1 MEAAETPMQLAIIIG
16 RGNLIESKKY
26 ELKLREDTY
35 SLLIERFENL
45 ISFKIRQINNI
56 CLYQYFRE
64 YKYEDILNLLSLIKN
79 QYGDLSKI
87 FIYFDKMINKQKVFL
102 DYNNQNKLMILKVK
116 RTVDIE
122 EFECNIELEETKLE
136 NDEINKLLIEE
147 IKILKMNNN
156 NQEEENKF
164 KEIINNLTE
173 INKQNKE
180 SIKKLEEKII
190 KLENNSV
197 NSEHISQLELKLNLI
212 ENKIVNKE
220 IIKTLED
227 KMIKLENNLV
237 KKEDIK
243 QLENKIVNKEIIKTL
258 ESKMIKLENN
268 LVKKEDIKQLE
279 NEIVNKN
286 NITELNNKIIKLES
300 NFANEGFIKKM
311 ENRIKQLEDEIKN
324 IDKHIEEKINSKLNS
339 NNVIGNNFNNMHKVI
354 IDINNN
360 KNINNNNNPPINKN
374 MNNLNQKTMNYQSKN
389 PSNMDIMPQS
399 NQNIKQ
405 SVNIYDQI
413 SVIFKF
419 PDYYC
424 KIYQPISVKCSLN
437 DKLINVIENY
447 KVLSGNNSKNLLF
460 MFNNNYLNLQLTVGE
475 SGLFDKS
482 IIIVYSYDFK

>member
-35 SLLIERFENL
+35 SLLIERYENL

-79 QYGDLSKI
+79 QYEDLSKI

-156 NQEEENKF
+156 KQIEENKY
-164 KEIINNLTE
+164 KEIINNFTE

-180 SIKKLEEKII
+180 YIKKLEEKII
-190 KLENNSV
+190 KLEKTSL
-197 NSEHISQLELKLNLI
+197 NSEYISQLELKLNL
-212 ENKIVNKE
+212 K
-220 IIKTLED
+220 IKTLED
-227 KMIKLENNLV
+227 KMVKLENKLVKKEDIEQLENEIVNKVNITELNGKIFKLENNLV

-243 QLENKIVNKEIIKTL
+243 QLENKISIL
-258 ESKMIKLENN
+258 E
-268 LVKKEDIKQLE
+268 
-279 NEIVNKN
+279 
-286 NITELNNKIIKLES
+286 
-300 NFANEGFIKKM
+300 KM
-311 ENRIKQLEDEIKN
+311 ENRIKQLEDELKN
-324 IDKHIEEKINSKLNS
+324 IDKYIEEKINSKLNF
-339 NNVIGNNFNNMHKVI
+339 NNEIGNNFNNMHKVI

-360 KNINNNNNPPINKN
+360 KNINNNNNNSTTNKFLD
-374 MNNLNQKTMNYQSKN
+374 NNLPQKTMNYQDN
-389 PSNMDIMPQS
+389 NAFNMGQVPQS

-447 KVLSGNNSKNLLF
+447 KVLSGNNSKNLSF
-460 MFNNNYLNLQLTVGE
+460 MFNNNFLNPQLTVGE
-475 SGLFDKS
+475 IGLTDKS
-482 IIIVYSYDFK
+482 TIIVYS

>member
-1 MEAAETPMQLAIIIG
+1 MEAAETPRQLAIIIG

-45 ISFKIRQINNI
+45 ISFKIRQLNNI

-79 QYGDLSKI
+79 QYEDLSKI

-156 NQEEENKF
+156 KQIEENKY
-164 KEIINNLTE
+164 KEIINNFTE

-180 SIKKLEEKII
+180 YIKKLEEKII
-190 KLENNSV
+190 KLEKTSL
-197 NSEHISQLELKLNLI
+197 NSEYISQLELKLNL
-212 ENKIVNKE
+212 K
-220 IIKTLED
+220 IKTLED
-227 KMIKLENNLV
+227 KMVKLENKLVKKEDIEQLENEIVNKVNITELNGKIFKLENNLV

-243 QLENKIVNKEIIKTL
+243 QLENKISIL
-258 ESKMIKLENN
+258 E
-268 LVKKEDIKQLE
+268 
-279 NEIVNKN
+279 
-286 NITELNNKIIKLES
+286 
-300 NFANEGFIKKM
+300 KM

-339 NNVIGNNFNNMHKVI
+339 NNVIGNIFNNKVFVG
-354 IDINNN
+354 INNN

-389 PSNMDIMPQS
+389 PSNMDIIPQS

-413 SVIFKF
+413 SVIFQF

>member
-35 SLLIERFENL
+35 SLLIERYENL

-156 NQEEENKF
+156 KQIEENKY
-164 KEIINNLTE
+164 KEIINNFTE

-180 SIKKLEEKII
+180 YIKKLEEKII
-190 KLENNSV
+190 KLEKTSL
-197 NSEHISQLELKLNLI
+197 NSEYISQLELKLNL
-212 ENKIVNKE
+212 K
-220 IIKTLED
+220 IKTLED
-227 KMIKLENNLV
+227 KMVKLENKLV
-237 KKEDIK
+237 KKEDIE
-243 QLENKIVNKEIIKTL
+243 QLENEIVNKVNITELNGKIF
-258 ESKMIKLENN
+258 KLENN

-389 PSNMDIMPQS
+389 PSNMDIIPQS

-460 MFNNNYLNLQLTVGE
+460 MFNNNYLNLELTVGE

-482 IIIVYSYDFK
+482 IIIVYSYEFK

>member
-35 SLLIERFENL
+35 SLLIERYENL
-45 ISFKIRQINNI
+45 ISFEIRQINNI

-156 NQEEENKF
+156 KQIEENKY
-164 KEIINNLTE
+164 KEIINNFTE

-180 SIKKLEEKII
+180 YIKKLEEKII
-190 KLENNSV
+190 KLEKTSL
-197 NSEHISQLELKLNLI
+197 NSEYISQLELKLNL
-212 ENKIVNKE
+212 K
-220 IIKTLED
+220 IKTLED
-227 KMIKLENNLV
+227 KMVKLENKLVKKEDIEQLENEIVNKVNITELNGKIFKLENNLV

-243 QLENKIVNKEIIKTL
+243 QLENKISIL
-258 ESKMIKLENN
+258 E
-268 LVKKEDIKQLE
+268 
-279 NEIVNKN
+279 
-286 NITELNNKIIKLES
+286 
-300 NFANEGFIKKM
+300 KM
-311 ENRIKQLEDEIKN
+311 ENRIKQLEDELKN

-339 NNVIGNNFNNMHKVI
+339 NNVIGNIFNNKVFVG
-354 IDINNN
+354 INNN

-374 MNNLNQKTMNYQSKN
+374 INNLNQKTMNYQSKN

-413 SVIFKF
+413 SVIFQF

-460 MFNNNYLNLQLTVGE
+460 MFNNNYLNLELTVGE

-482 IIIVYSYDFK
+482 IIIVYSYEFK

>member
-1 MEAAETPMQLAIIIG
+1 MEAAETPTPLEIVIG

-79 QYGDLSKI
+79 QYEDLSKI

-136 NDEINKLLIEE
+136 NDEINKLLIDE

-156 NQEEENKF
+156 KQIEENKY
-164 KEIINNLTE
+164 KEIINNFTE

-180 SIKKLEEKII
+180 YIKKLEEKII

-197 NSEHISQLELKLNLI
+197 DRGHISQLESKLNLI

-227 KMIKLENNLV
+227 KIIKLENNLV
-237 KKEDIK
+237 KKEDIE
-243 QLENKIVNKEIIKTL
+243 QLENKKVDKKYLKNIEDKISIL
-258 ESKMIKLENN
+258 EKNFVQKL
-268 LVKKEDIKQLE
+268 
-279 NEIVNKN
+279 
-286 NITELNNKIIKLES
+286 
-300 NFANEGFIKKM
+300 FICQM
-311 ENRIKQLEDEIKN
+311 ENRIKQLENNFVQKLFICQMENRIKQLENKLQN
-324 IDKHIEEKINSKLNS
+324 IDKYIEEKINSKLNF
-339 NNVIGNNFNNMHKVI
+339 NNEIGNNFNNMHKVI

-360 KNINNNNNPPINKN
+360 KNINNNNNNNSTTNKFLD
-374 MNNLNQKTMNYQSKN
+374 NNLPQKTMNYQDN
-389 PSNMDIMPQS
+389 NAFNMGQVPQS

-437 DKLINVIENY
+437 DKLFNVIENY
-447 KVLSGNNSKNLLF
+447 KVLSGNNSKNLSF
-460 MFNNNYLNLQLTVGE
+460 MFNNNFLNPQLTVGE
-475 SGLFDKS
+475 SGLTDKS
-482 IIIVYSYDFK
+482 TIIVYS

>member
-26 ELKLREDTY
+26 ELKLREDAY

-136 NDEINKLLIEE
+136 NDEINKLLLDE

-156 NQEEENKF
+156 KQIEENKY
-164 KEIINNLTE
+164 KEIINNFTE

-180 SIKKLEEKII
+180 YIKKLEEKII
-190 KLENNSV
+190 KLEKTSL
-197 NSEHISQLELKLNLI
+197 NSEYISQLELKLNL
-212 ENKIVNKE
+212 K
-220 IIKTLED
+220 IKTLED
-227 KMIKLENNLV
+227 KMVKLENKLVKKEDIEQLENEIVNKVNITELNGKIFKLENNLV

-243 QLENKIVNKEIIKTL
+243 QLENKISIL
-258 ESKMIKLENN
+258 E
-268 LVKKEDIKQLE
+268 
-279 NEIVNKN
+279 
-286 NITELNNKIIKLES
+286 
-300 NFANEGFIKKM
+300 KM
-311 ENRIKQLEDEIKN
+311 ENRIKQLEDELKN

-339 NNVIGNNFNNMHKVI
+339 NNVIGNIFNNKVFVG
-354 IDINNN
+354 INNN

-413 SVIFKF
+413 SVIFQF

-460 MFNNNYLNLQLTVGE
+460 MFNNNYLNLELTVGE

-482 IIIVYSYDFK
+482 IIIVYSYEFK

>member
-1 MEAAETPMQLAIIIG
+1 MEAAETPTPLEIVIG

-156 NQEEENKF
+156 KQIEENKY
-164 KEIINNLTE
+164 KEIINNFTE

-180 SIKKLEEKII
+180 YIKKLEEKII
-190 KLENNSV
+190 KLEKTSL
-197 NSEHISQLELKLNLI
+197 NSEYISQLELKLNL
-212 ENKIVNKE
+212 K
-220 IIKTLED
+220 IKTLED
-227 KMIKLENNLV
+227 KMVKLENKLVKKEDIEQLENEIVNKVNITELNGKIFKLENNLV

-243 QLENKIVNKEIIKTL
+243 QLENKISIL
-258 ESKMIKLENN
+258 E
-268 LVKKEDIKQLE
+268 
-279 NEIVNKN
+279 
-286 NITELNNKIIKLES
+286 
-300 NFANEGFIKKM
+300 KM
-311 ENRIKQLEDEIKN
+311 ENRIKQLEDELKN

-339 NNVIGNNFNNMHKVI
+339 NNVIGNIFNNKVFVG
-354 IDINNN
+354 INNN

-374 MNNLNQKTMNYQSKN
+374 INNLNQKTMNYQSKN

-413 SVIFKF
+413 SVIFQF

-460 MFNNNYLNLQLTVGE
+460 MFNNNYLNLELTVGE

-482 IIIVYSYDFK
+482 IIIVYSYEFK

>member
-1 MEAAETPMQLAIIIG
+1 MEAAETPTPLEIVIG

-116 RTVDIE
+116 RTVDVE

-156 NQEEENKF
+156 KQIEENKY
-164 KEIINNLTE
+164 KEIINNFTE

-180 SIKKLEEKII
+180 YIKKLEEKII
-190 KLENNSV
+190 KLEKTSL
-197 NSEHISQLELKLNLI
+197 NSEYISQLELKLNL
-212 ENKIVNKE
+212 K
-220 IIKTLED
+220 IKTLED
-227 KMIKLENNLV
+227 KMVKLENKLVKKEDIEQLENEIVNKVNITELNGKIFKLENNLV

-243 QLENKIVNKEIIKTL
+243 QLENKISIL
-258 ESKMIKLENN
+258 E
-268 LVKKEDIKQLE
+268 
-279 NEIVNKN
+279 
-286 NITELNNKIIKLES
+286 
-300 NFANEGFIKKM
+300 KM

-460 MFNNNYLNLQLTVGE
+460 MFNNNYLNLELTVGE

-482 IIIVYSYDFK
+482 IIIVYSYEFK

>member
-26 ELKLREDTY
+26 ELKLREDAY

-45 ISFKIRQINNI
+45 ISFKIRKINNI

-79 QYGDLSKI
+79 QYEDLSKI

-156 NQEEENKF
+156 KQIEENKY
-164 KEIINNLTE
+164 KEIINNFTE

-180 SIKKLEEKII
+180 YIKKLEEKII
-190 KLENNSV
+190 KLEKTSL
-197 NSEHISQLELKLNLI
+197 NSEYISQLELKLNL
-212 ENKIVNKE
+212 K
-220 IIKTLED
+220 IKTLED
-227 KMIKLENNLV
+227 KMVKLENKLVKKEDIKQLENEIVNKVNITELNGKIFKLENNLV

-243 QLENKIVNKEIIKTL
+243 QLENKISIL
-258 ESKMIKLENN
+258 E
-268 LVKKEDIKQLE
+268 
-279 NEIVNKN
+279 
-286 NITELNNKIIKLES
+286 
-300 NFANEGFIKKM
+300 KM
-311 ENRIKQLEDEIKN
+311 ENRIKQLEDKLKN

-339 NNVIGNNFNNMHKVI
+339 NNVIGNIFNNKVFVG
-354 IDINNN
+354 INNN

-374 MNNLNQKTMNYQSKN
+374 INNLNQKTMNYQSKN

-447 KVLSGNNSKNLLF
+447 KVLSGNNSKNLSF
-460 MFNNNYLNLQLTVGE
+460 MFNNNFLNPQLTVGE
-475 SGLFDKS
+475 SGLTDKS
-482 IIIVYSYDFK
+482 TIIVYS

>member
-79 QYGDLSKI
+79 QYEDLSKI

-136 NDEINKLLIEE
+136 NDEINKLLLDE
-147 IKILKMNNN
+147 IKILKMNNKK
-156 NQEEENKF
+156 QIEENKY
-164 KEIINNLTE
+164 KEIINNFTE

-180 SIKKLEEKII
+180 YIKKLEEKII

-197 NSEHISQLELKLNLI
+197 DRGHISQLESKLNLI

-227 KMIKLENNLV
+227 KIIKLENNLV
-237 KKEDIK
+237 KKEDIE
-243 QLENKIVNKEIIKTL
+243 QLENKKVDKKYLKNIEDKISIL
-258 ESKMIKLENN
+258 EKNFVQKL
-268 LVKKEDIKQLE
+268 
-279 NEIVNKN
+279 
-286 NITELNNKIIKLES
+286 
-300 NFANEGFIKKM
+300 FIGQM
-311 ENRIKQLEDEIKN
+311 ENRIKQLENNFVQKLFICQMENRIKQLENKLQN
-324 IDKHIEEKINSKLNS
+324 IDKYIEEKINSKLNF
-339 NNVIGNNFNNMHKVI
+339 NNEIGNNFNNMHKVI

-360 KNINNNNNPPINKN
+360 KNINNNNNNNSTTNKFLD
-374 MNNLNQKTMNYQSKN
+374 NNLPQKTMNYQDN
-389 PSNMDIMPQS
+389 NAFNMGQVPQS

-437 DKLINVIENY
+437 DKLFNVIENY
-447 KVLSGNNSKNLLF
+447 KVLSGNNSKNLSF
-460 MFNNNYLNLQLTVGE
+460 MFNNNFLNPQLTVGE
-475 SGLFDKS
+475 SGLTDKS
-482 IIIVYSYDFK
+482 IHI

>member
-35 SLLIERFENL
+35 SLLIERYENL

-136 NDEINKLLIEE
+136 NDEINKLLIDE

-156 NQEEENKF
+156 KQIEENKY
-164 KEIINNLTE
+164 KEIINNFTE

-180 SIKKLEEKII
+180 YIKKLEEKII
-190 KLENNSV
+190 KLEKTSL
-197 NSEHISQLELKLNLI
+197 NSEYISQLELKLNL
-212 ENKIVNKE
+212 K
-220 IIKTLED
+220 IKTLED
-227 KMIKLENNLV
+227 KMVKLENKLVKKEDIEQLENEIVNKVNITELNGKIFKLENNLV

-243 QLENKIVNKEIIKTL
+243 QLENKISIL
-258 ESKMIKLENN
+258 E
-268 LVKKEDIKQLE
+268 
-279 NEIVNKN
+279 
-286 NITELNNKIIKLES
+286 
-300 NFANEGFIKKM
+300 KM
-311 ENRIKQLEDEIKN
+311 ENRIKQLEDELKN

-339 NNVIGNNFNNMHKVI
+339 NNVIGNIFNNKVFVG
-354 IDINNN
+354 INNN

-413 SVIFKF
+413 SVIFQF

>member
-1 MEAAETPMQLAIIIG
+1 MEAAETPTPLEILIG

-35 SLLIERFENL
+35 SLLIERYENL

-156 NQEEENKF
+156 KQIEENKY
-164 KEIINNLTE
+164 KEIINNFTE

-180 SIKKLEEKII
+180 YIKKLEEKII
-190 KLENNSV
+190 KLEKSSL
-197 NSEHISQLELKLNLI
+197 NSEYISQLELKLNL
-212 ENKIVNKE
+212 K
-220 IIKTLED
+220 IKTLED
-227 KMIKLENNLV
+227 KMVKLENKLVKKEDIEQLENEIVNKVNITELNGKIFKLENNLV

-243 QLENKIVNKEIIKTL
+243 QLENKISIL
-258 ESKMIKLENN
+258 E
-268 LVKKEDIKQLE
+268 
-279 NEIVNKN
+279 
-286 NITELNNKIIKLES
+286 
-300 NFANEGFIKKM
+300 KM

-339 NNVIGNNFNNMHKVI
+339 NNVIGNIFNNKVFVG
-354 IDINNN
+354 INNN

-374 MNNLNQKTMNYQSKN
+374 INNLNQKTMNYQSKN

-460 MFNNNYLNLQLTVGE
+460 MFNNNYLNLELTVGE

-482 IIIVYSYDFK
+482 IIIVYSYEFK

>member
-79 QYGDLSKI
+79 QYEDLSKI

-102 DYNNQNKLMILKVK
+102 DYNHQNKLMILKVK

-156 NQEEENKF
+156 KQIEENKY
-164 KEIINNLTE
+164 KEIINNFTE

-180 SIKKLEEKII
+180 YIKKLEEKII
-190 KLENNSV
+190 KLEKTSL
-197 NSEHISQLELKLNLI
+197 NSEYISQLELKLNL
-212 ENKIVNKE
+212 K
-220 IIKTLED
+220 IKTLED
-227 KMIKLENNLV
+227 KMVKLENKLVKKEDIEQLENEIVNKVNITELNGKIFKLENNLV

-243 QLENKIVNKEIIKTL
+243 QLENKISIL
-258 ESKMIKLENN
+258 E
-268 LVKKEDIKQLE
+268 
-279 NEIVNKN
+279 
-286 NITELNNKIIKLES
+286 
-300 NFANEGFIKKM
+300 KM
-311 ENRIKQLEDEIKN
+311 ENRIKQLEDELKN

-339 NNVIGNNFNNMHKVI
+339 NNVIGNIFNNKVFVG
-354 IDINNN
+354 INNN

-413 SVIFKF
+413 SVIFQF

-482 IIIVYSYDFK
+482 IIIVYSYEFK

>member
-1 MEAAETPMQLAIIIG
+1 MEAAETPTPLEILIG

-156 NQEEENKF
+156 KQIEENKY
-164 KEIINNLTE
+164 KEIINNFTE

-180 SIKKLEEKII
+180 YIKKLEEKII
-190 KLENNSV
+190 KLEKTSL
-197 NSEHISQLELKLNLI
+197 NSEYISQLELKLNLI
-212 ENKIVNKE
+212 ENKIANKE

-237 KKEDIK
+237 KKEDIE
-243 QLENKIVNKEIIKTL
+243 QLENEIVNKVNITELNGKIF
-258 ESKMIKLENN
+258 KLENN

-279 NEIVNKN
+279 N
-286 NITELNNKIIKLES
+286 KISILE
-300 NFANEGFIKKM
+300 KM
-311 ENRIKQLEDEIKN
+311 ENRIKQLEDELKN

-339 NNVIGNNFNNMHKVI
+339 NNVIGNIFNNKVFVG
-354 IDINNN
+354 INNN

-413 SVIFKF
+413 SVIFQF

-482 IIIVYSYDFK
+482 IIIVYSYEFK

>member
-45 ISFKIRQINNI
+45 ISFKIRQINDI

-156 NQEEENKF
+156 KQIEENKY
-164 KEIINNLTE
+164 KEIINNFTE

-180 SIKKLEEKII
+180 NKKKLEEKII
-190 KLENNSV
+190 KLEKTSL
-197 NSEHISQLELKLNLI
+197 NSEYISQLELKLNL
-212 ENKIVNKE
+212 K
-220 IIKTLED
+220 IKTLED
-227 KMIKLENNLV
+227 KMVKLENKLVKKEDIEQLENEIVNKVNITELNGKIFKLENNLV

-243 QLENKIVNKEIIKTL
+243 QLENKISIL
-258 ESKMIKLENN
+258 E
-268 LVKKEDIKQLE
+268 
-279 NEIVNKN
+279 
-286 NITELNNKIIKLES
+286 
-300 NFANEGFIKKM
+300 KM
-311 ENRIKQLEDEIKN
+311 ENRIKQLEDELKN

-339 NNVIGNNFNNMHKVI
+339 NNVIGNIFNNKVFVG
-354 IDINNN
+354 INNN

-460 MFNNNYLNLQLTVGE
+460 MFNNNYLNLELTVGE

-482 IIIVYSYDFK
+482 IIIVYSYEFK

>member
-79 QYGDLSKI
+79 QYEDLSKI

-102 DYNNQNKLMILKVK
+102 DYNNENKLMILKVK

-136 NDEINKLLIEE
+136 NDEINKLLIDE
-147 IKILKMNNN
+147 IKILKLNNKK
-156 NQEEENKF
+156 QIEENKY
-164 KEIINNLTE
+164 KEIINNFTE

-180 SIKKLEEKII
+180 YIKKLEEKII

-197 NSEHISQLELKLNLI
+197 DRGHISQLESKLNLI
-212 ENKIVNKE
+212 ENKIVNRE

-227 KMIKLENNLV
+227 KIIKLENNLV
-237 KKEDIK
+237 KKEDIE
-243 QLENKIVNKEIIKTL
+243 QLENKKVDKKYLKNIEDKISIL
-258 ESKMIKLENN
+258 EKNFVQKL
-268 LVKKEDIKQLE
+268 
-279 NEIVNKN
+279 
-286 NITELNNKIIKLES
+286 
-300 NFANEGFIKKM
+300 FIGQM
-311 ENRIKQLEDEIKN
+311 ENRIKQLENNFVQKLFICQMENRIKQLENKLQN
-324 IDKHIEEKINSKLNS
+324 IDKYIEEKINSKLNF
-339 NNVIGNNFNNMHKVI
+339 NNEIGNNFNNMHKVI

-360 KNINNNNNPPINKN
+360 KNINNNNNNNSTTNKFLD
-374 MNNLNQKTMNYQSKN
+374 NNLPQKTMNYQDN
-389 PSNMDIMPQS
+389 NAFNMGQVPQS

-437 DKLINVIENY
+437 DKLFNVIENY
-447 KVLSGNNSKNLLF
+447 KVLSGNNSKNLSF
-460 MFNNNYLNLQLTVGE
+460 MFNNNFLNPQLTVGE
-475 SGLFDKS
+475 SGLTDKS
-482 IIIVYSYDFK
+482 IHI

>member
-1 MEAAETPMQLAIIIG
+1 MEAAETPTPLEILIG

-156 NQEEENKF
+156 KQIEENKY
-164 KEIINNLTE
+164 KEIINNFTE

-180 SIKKLEEKII
+180 YIKKLEEKII
-190 KLENNSV
+190 KLEKTSL
-197 NSEHISQLELKLNLI
+197 NSEYISQLELKLNL
-212 ENKIVNKE
+212 K
-220 IIKTLED
+220 IKTLED
-227 KMIKLENNLV
+227 KMVKLENKLVKKEDIEQLENEIVNKVNITELNGKIFKLENNLV

-243 QLENKIVNKEIIKTL
+243 QLENKISIL
-258 ESKMIKLENN
+258 E
-268 LVKKEDIKQLE
+268 
-279 NEIVNKN
+279 
-286 NITELNNKIIKLES
+286 
-300 NFANEGFIKKM
+300 KM
-311 ENRIKQLEDEIKN
+311 ENRIKQLEDELKN

-339 NNVIGNNFNNMHKVI
+339 NNVIGNIFNNKVFVG
-354 IDINNN
+354 INNN

-413 SVIFKF
+413 SVIFQF

-460 MFNNNYLNLQLTVGE
+460 MFNNNYLNLELTVGE

-482 IIIVYSYDFK
+482 IIIVYSYEFK

>member
-79 QYGDLSKI
+79 QYEDLSKI

-156 NQEEENKF
+156 KQIEENKY
-164 KEIINNLTE
+164 KEIINNFTE

-180 SIKKLEEKII
+180 YIKKLEEKII
-190 KLENNSV
+190 KLEKTSL
-197 NSEHISQLELKLNLI
+197 NSEYISQLELKLNL
-212 ENKIVNKE
+212 K
-220 IIKTLED
+220 IKTLED
-227 KMIKLENNLV
+227 KMVKLENKLVKKEDIEQLENEIVNKVNITELNGKIFKLENNLV

-243 QLENKIVNKEIIKTL
+243 QLENKISIL
-258 ESKMIKLENN
+258 E
-268 LVKKEDIKQLE
+268 
-279 NEIVNKN
+279 
-286 NITELNNKIIKLES
+286 
-300 NFANEGFIKKM
+300 KM
-311 ENRIKQLEDEIKN
+311 ENRIKQLEDELKN

-339 NNVIGNNFNNMHKVI
+339 NNVIGNIFNNKVFVG
-354 IDINNN
+354 INNN

-374 MNNLNQKTMNYQSKN
+374 INNLNQKTMNYQSKN

-413 SVIFKF
+413 SVIFQF

-437 DKLINVIENY
+437 DKLFNVIENY

-460 MFNNNYLNLQLTVGE
+460 MFNNNYLNLELTVGE

-482 IIIVYSYDFK
+482 IIIVYSYEFK

>member
-1 MEAAETPMQLAIIIG
+1 MEAAETPTPLEILIG

-122 EFECNIELEETKLE
+122 EFECNLELEETKLE

-156 NQEEENKF
+156 KQIEENKY
-164 KEIINNLTE
+164 KEIINNFTE

-180 SIKKLEEKII
+180 YIKKLEEKII
-190 KLENNSV
+190 KLEKTSL
-197 NSEHISQLELKLNLI
+197 NSEYISQLELKLNLI

-227 KMIKLENNLV
+227 KIIKLENNLV

-243 QLENKIVNKEIIKTL
+243 QLENKISIL
-258 ESKMIKLENN
+258 E
-268 LVKKEDIKQLE
+268 
-279 NEIVNKN
+279 
-286 NITELNNKIIKLES
+286 
-300 NFANEGFIKKM
+300 KM
-311 ENRIKQLEDEIKN
+311 ENRIKQLEDELKN

-339 NNVIGNNFNNMHKVI
+339 NNVIGNIFNNKVFVG
-354 IDINNN
+354 INNN

-374 MNNLNQKTMNYQSKN
+374 INNLNQKTMNYQSKN

-413 SVIFKF
+413 SVIFQF

-482 IIIVYSYDFK
+482 IIIVYSYEFK

>member
-156 NQEEENKF
+156 KQIEENKY
-164 KEIINNLTE
+164 KEIINNFTE

-180 SIKKLEEKII
+180 YIKKLEEKII
-190 KLENNSV
+190 KLEKTSL
-197 NSEHISQLELKLNLI
+197 NSEYISQLELKLNL
-212 ENKIVNKE
+212 K
-220 IIKTLED
+220 IKTLED
-227 KMIKLENNLV
+227 KMVKLENKLVKKEDIEQLENEIVNKVNITELNGKIFKLENNLV

-243 QLENKIVNKEIIKTL
+243 QLENKISIL
-258 ESKMIKLENN
+258 E
-268 LVKKEDIKQLE
+268 
-279 NEIVNKN
+279 
-286 NITELNNKIIKLES
+286 
-300 NFANEGFIKKM
+300 KM
-311 ENRIKQLEDEIKN
+311 ENRIKQLEDELKN

-339 NNVIGNNFNNMHKVI
+339 NNVIGNIFNNKVFVG
-354 IDINNN
+354 INNN

-460 MFNNNYLNLQLTVGE
+460 MFNNNYLNLELTVGE

-482 IIIVYSYDFK
+482 IIIVYSYEFK

>member
-1 MEAAETPMQLAIIIG
+1 MQLAIIIG

-79 QYGDLSKI
+79 QYEDLSKI

-156 NQEEENKF
+156 KQIEENKY
-164 KEIINNLTE
+164 KEIINNFTE

-180 SIKKLEEKII
+180 YIKKLEEKII
-190 KLENNSV
+190 KLEKTSL
-197 NSEHISQLELKLNLI
+197 NSEYISQLELKLNL
-212 ENKIVNKE
+212 K
-220 IIKTLED
+220 IKTLED
-227 KMIKLENNLV
+227 KMVKLENKLVKKEDIEQLENEIVNKVNITELNGKIFKLENNLV

-243 QLENKIVNKEIIKTL
+243 QLENKISIL
-258 ESKMIKLENN
+258 E
-268 LVKKEDIKQLE
+268 
-279 NEIVNKN
+279 
-286 NITELNNKIIKLES
+286 
-300 NFANEGFIKKM
+300 KM
-311 ENRIKQLEDEIKN
+311 ENRIKQLEDELKN

-339 NNVIGNNFNNMHKVI
+339 NNVIGNIFNNKVFVG
-354 IDINNN
+354 INNN

-413 SVIFKF
+413 SVIFQF

-482 IIIVYSYDFK
+482 IIIVYSYEFK

>member
-1 MEAAETPMQLAIIIG
+1 MEAAETPTPLEIVIG

-35 SLLIERFENL
+35 SLLIERYENL
-45 ISFKIRQINNI
+45 ISFEIRQINNI

-156 NQEEENKF
+156 KQIEENKY
-164 KEIINNLTE
+164 KEIINNFTE

-180 SIKKLEEKII
+180 YIKKLEEKII
-190 KLENNSV
+190 KLEKTSL
-197 NSEHISQLELKLNLI
+197 NSEYISQLELKLNL
-212 ENKIVNKE
+212 K
-220 IIKTLED
+220 IKTLED
-227 KMIKLENNLV
+227 KMVKLENKLVKKEDIEQLENEIVNKVNITELNGKIFKLENNLV

-243 QLENKIVNKEIIKTL
+243 QLENKISIL
-258 ESKMIKLENN
+258 E
-268 LVKKEDIKQLE
+268 
-279 NEIVNKN
+279 
-286 NITELNNKIIKLES
+286 
-300 NFANEGFIKKM
+300 KM
-311 ENRIKQLEDEIKN
+311 ENRIKQLEDELKN

-339 NNVIGNNFNNMHKVI
+339 NNVIGNIFNNKVFVG
-354 IDINNN
+354 INNN

-374 MNNLNQKTMNYQSKN
+374 INNLNQKTMNYQSKN

-413 SVIFKF
+413 SVIFQF

-460 MFNNNYLNLQLTVGE
+460 MFNNNYLNLELTVGE

-482 IIIVYSYDFK
+482 IIIVYSYEFK

>member
-1 MEAAETPMQLAIIIG
+1 MEAAETPTPLEIVIG

-102 DYNNQNKLMILKVK
+102 DYNNENKLMILKVK

-243 QLENKIVNKEIIKTL
+243 QLENKISIL
-258 ESKMIKLENN
+258 E
-268 LVKKEDIKQLE
+268 
-279 NEIVNKN
+279 
-286 NITELNNKIIKLES
+286 
-300 NFANEGFIKKM
+300 KM

-339 NNVIGNNFNNMHKVI
+339 NNVIGNIFNNKVFVG
-354 IDINNN
+354 INNN

-374 MNNLNQKTMNYQSKN
+374 INNLNQKTMNYQSKN

-413 SVIFKF
+413 SVIFQF

-482 IIIVYSYDFK
+482 IIIVYSYEFK

>member
-1 MEAAETPMQLAIIIG
+1 MEAAETPTPLEIVIG

-156 NQEEENKF
+156 KQIEENKY
-164 KEIINNLTE
+164 KEIINNFTE

-180 SIKKLEEKII
+180 YIKKLEEKII

-197 NSEHISQLELKLNLI
+197 NSEYISQLELKLNL
-212 ENKIVNKE
+212 K
-220 IIKTLED
+220 IKTLED
-227 KMIKLENNLV
+227 KMVKLENKLVKKEDIEQLENEIVNKVNITELNGKIFKLENNLV

-243 QLENKIVNKEIIKTL
+243 QLENKISIL
-258 ESKMIKLENN
+258 E
-268 LVKKEDIKQLE
+268 
-279 NEIVNKN
+279 
-286 NITELNNKIIKLES
+286 
-300 NFANEGFIKKM
+300 KM
-311 ENRIKQLEDEIKN
+311 ENRIKQLEDELKN
-324 IDKHIEEKINSKLNS
+324 IDKHIEEKINSKLNF
-339 NNVIGNNFNNMHKVI
+339 NNEIGNNFNNMHKVI

-413 SVIFKF
+413 SVIFQF

-460 MFNNNYLNLQLTVGE
+460 MFNNNYLNLELTVGE

-482 IIIVYSYDFK
+482 IIIVYSYEFK

>member
-1 MEAAETPMQLAIIIG
+1 MEAAETPTPLEILIG

-79 QYGDLSKI
+79 QYEDLSKI

-136 NDEINKLLIEE
+136 NDEINKLLIDE

-156 NQEEENKF
+156 KQIEENKY
-164 KEIINNLTE
+164 KEIINNFTE

-180 SIKKLEEKII
+180 YIKKLEEKII

-243 QLENKIVNKEIIKTL
+243 QLEN
-258 ESKMIKLENN
+258 
-268 LVKKEDIKQLE
+268 
-279 NEIVNKN
+279 EIVNKN
-286 NITELNNKIIKLES
+286 NITELKDKIIKLES
-300 NFANEGFIKKM
+300 NFANEGFIKIM
-311 ENRIKQLEDEIKN
+311 ENRIKQLEDELKN
-324 IDKHIEEKINSKLNS
+324 IDKYIEEKINSKLNS
-339 NNVIGNNFNNMHKVI
+339 NNVIGNIFNNKVFVG
-354 IDINNN
+354 INNN
-360 KNINNNNNPPINKN
+360 KNINNNNPPINKN
-374 MNNLNQKTMNYQSKN
+374 INNLNQKTMNYQSKN

-460 MFNNNYLNLQLTVGE
+460 MFNNNYLNLELTVGE

-482 IIIVYSYDFK
+482 IIIVYSYEFK

>member
-35 SLLIERFENL
+35 SLLIERYENL
-45 ISFKIRQINNI
+45 ISFEIRQINNI

-79 QYGDLSKI
+79 QYEDLSKI

-156 NQEEENKF
+156 KQIEENKY
-164 KEIINNLTE
+164 KEIINNFTE

-180 SIKKLEEKII
+180 YIKKLEEKII
-190 KLENNSV
+190 KLEKTSL
-197 NSEHISQLELKLNLI
+197 NSEYISQLELKLNL
-212 ENKIVNKE
+212 K
-220 IIKTLED
+220 IKTLED
-227 KMIKLENNLV
+227 KMVKLENKLVKKEDIEQLENEIVNKVNITELNGKIFKLENNLV

-243 QLENKIVNKEIIKTL
+243 QLENKISIL
-258 ESKMIKLENN
+258 E
-268 LVKKEDIKQLE
+268 
-279 NEIVNKN
+279 
-286 NITELNNKIIKLES
+286 
-300 NFANEGFIKKM
+300 KM
-311 ENRIKQLEDEIKN
+311 ENRIKQLEDELKN

-339 NNVIGNNFNNMHKVI
+339 NNVIGNIFNNKVFVG
-354 IDINNN
+354 INNN

-374 MNNLNQKTMNYQSKN
+374 INNLNQKTMNYQSKN

-413 SVIFKF
+413 SVIFQF

-460 MFNNNYLNLQLTVGE
+460 MFNNNYLNLELTVGE

-482 IIIVYSYDFK
+482 IIIVYSYEFK

>member
-26 ELKLREDTY
+26 ELKLREDAY

-122 EFECNIELEETKLE
+122 EFECNLELEETKLE
-136 NDEINKLLIEE
+136 NDEINKLLIDE

-180 SIKKLEEKII
+180 YIKKLEEKII

-197 NSEHISQLELKLNLI
+197 DRGHISQLESKLNLI

-227 KMIKLENNLV
+227 KIIKLENNLV
-237 KKEDIK
+237 KKEDIE
-243 QLENKIVNKEIIKTL
+243 QLENKNVDKKYLKNIEDKISIL
-258 ESKMIKLENN
+258 EKNFVQKL
-268 LVKKEDIKQLE
+268 
-279 NEIVNKN
+279 
-286 NITELNNKIIKLES
+286 
-300 NFANEGFIKKM
+300 FICQM
-311 ENRIKQLEDEIKN
+311 ENRIKQLENKIVKLENNFVQKLFICQMENRIKQLENKMQN
-324 IDKHIEEKINSKLNS
+324 IDKYIEEKINSKLNF
-339 NNVIGNNFNNMHKVI
+339 NNEIGNNFNNMHKVI

-360 KNINNNNNPPINKN
+360 KNINNNNNNNNSTTNKFLD
-374 MNNLNQKTMNYQSKN
+374 NNLPQKTMNYQDN
-389 PSNMDIMPQS
+389 NAFNMGQVPQS

-437 DKLINVIENY
+437 DKLFNVIENY

-460 MFNNNYLNLQLTVGE
+460 MFNNNYLNLQLTVGV

>member
-243 QLENKIVNKEIIKTL
+243 QLENKISIL
-258 ESKMIKLENN
+258 E
-268 LVKKEDIKQLE
+268 
-279 NEIVNKN
+279 
-286 NITELNNKIIKLES
+286 
-300 NFANEGFIKKM
+300 KM

-360 KNINNNNNPPINKN
+360 KNINNNNNSTTNKFLD
-374 MNNLNQKTMNYQSKN
+374 NNLPQKTMNYQDN
-389 PSNMDIMPQS
+389 NAFNMGQVPQS

-482 IIIVYSYDFK
+482 IIIVYSYEFK

>member
-1 MEAAETPMQLAIIIG
+1 MEAAETPTPLEIVIG

-79 QYGDLSKI
+79 QYEDLSKI

-156 NQEEENKF
+156 KQIEENKY
-164 KEIINNLTE
+164 KEIINNFTE

-180 SIKKLEEKII
+180 YIKKLEEKII
-190 KLENNSV
+190 KLEKTSL
-197 NSEHISQLELKLNLI
+197 NSEYISQLELKLNL
-212 ENKIVNKE
+212 K
-220 IIKTLED
+220 IKTLED
-227 KMIKLENNLV
+227 KMVKLENKLVKKEDIEQLENEIVNKVNITELNGKIFKLENNLV

-243 QLENKIVNKEIIKTL
+243 QLENKISIL
-258 ESKMIKLENN
+258 E
-268 LVKKEDIKQLE
+268 
-279 NEIVNKN
+279 
-286 NITELNNKIIKLES
+286 
-300 NFANEGFIKKM
+300 KM
-311 ENRIKQLEDEIKN
+311 ENRIKQLEDELKN

-339 NNVIGNNFNNMHKVI
+339 NNVIGNIFNNKVFVG
-354 IDINNN
+354 INNN

-413 SVIFKF
+413 SVIFQF

-460 MFNNNYLNLQLTVGE
+460 MFNNNYLNLELTVGE

-482 IIIVYSYDFK
+482 IIIVYSYEFK

>member
-1 MEAAETPMQLAIIIG
+1 MEAAETPTPLEIVIG

-156 NQEEENKF
+156 KQKEENKF

-220 IIKTLED
+220 IIKTLEG
-227 KMIKLENNLV
+227 
-237 KKEDIK
+237 
-243 QLENKIVNKEIIKTL
+243 
-258 ESKMIKLENN
+258 KMIKLENN

-279 NEIVNKN
+279 NEIVNKV
-286 NITELNNKIIKLES
+286 NITELNGKIFKLENNLVKKEDIKQLENKISILE
-300 NFANEGFIKKM
+300 KM
-311 ENRIKQLEDEIKN
+311 ENRIKQLEDELKN

-339 NNVIGNNFNNMHKVI
+339 NNVIGNIFNNKVFVG
-354 IDINNN
+354 INNN

-374 MNNLNQKTMNYQSKN
+374 INNLNQKTMNYQSKN

-413 SVIFKF
+413 SVIFQF

-460 MFNNNYLNLQLTVGE
+460 MFNNNYLNLELTVGE

-482 IIIVYSYDFK
+482 IIIVYSYEFK

>member
-35 SLLIERFENL
+35 SLLIERYENL

-136 NDEINKLLIEE
+136 NDEINKILIEE

-156 NQEEENKF
+156 KQIEENKY
-164 KEIINNLTE
+164 KEIINNFTE

-180 SIKKLEEKII
+180 YIKKLEEKII
-190 KLENNSV
+190 KLEKTSL
-197 NSEHISQLELKLNLI
+197 NSEYISQLELKLNL
-212 ENKIVNKE
+212 K
-220 IIKTLED
+220 IKTLED
-227 KMIKLENNLV
+227 KMVKLENNLV

-243 QLENKIVNKEIIKTL
+243 QLENKISIL
-258 ESKMIKLENN
+258 E
-268 LVKKEDIKQLE
+268 
-279 NEIVNKN
+279 
-286 NITELNNKIIKLES
+286 
-300 NFANEGFIKKM
+300 KM
-311 ENRIKQLEDEIKN
+311 ENRIKQLEDELKN

-339 NNVIGNNFNNMHKVI
+339 NNVIGNIFNNKVFVG
-354 IDINNN
+354 INNN

-413 SVIFKF
+413 SVIFQF

-460 MFNNNYLNLQLTVGE
+460 MFNNNYLNLELTVGE

-482 IIIVYSYDFK
+482 IIIVYSYEFK

>member
-1 MEAAETPMQLAIIIG
+1 MEAAETPTPLEIVIG

-45 ISFKIRQINNI
+45 ISLKIRQINNI

-116 RTVDIE
+116 RTVDVE

-156 NQEEENKF
+156 KQIEENKY
-164 KEIINNLTE
+164 KEIINNFTE

-180 SIKKLEEKII
+180 YIKKLEEKII
-190 KLENNSV
+190 KLEKTSL
-197 NSEHISQLELKLNLI
+197 NSEYISQLELKLNL
-212 ENKIVNKE
+212 K
-220 IIKTLED
+220 IKTLED
-227 KMIKLENNLV
+227 KMVKLENKLVKKEDIEQLENEIVNKVNITELNGKIFKLENNLV

-243 QLENKIVNKEIIKTL
+243 QLENKISIL
-258 ESKMIKLENN
+258 E
-268 LVKKEDIKQLE
+268 
-279 NEIVNKN
+279 
-286 NITELNNKIIKLES
+286 
-300 NFANEGFIKKM
+300 KM
-311 ENRIKQLEDEIKN
+311 ENRIKQLEDELKN

-339 NNVIGNNFNNMHKVI
+339 NNVIGNIFNNKVFMG
-354 IDINNN
+354 INNN

-389 PSNMDIMPQS
+389 PSNMDIIPQS

-413 SVIFKF
+413 SVIFQF

-460 MFNNNYLNLQLTVGE
+460 MFNNNYLNLELTVGE

-482 IIIVYSYDFK
+482 IIIVYSYEFK

>member
-122 EFECNIELEETKLE
+122 EFECNLELEETKLE

-156 NQEEENKF
+156 KQIEENKY
-164 KEIINNLTE
+164 KEIINNFTE

-180 SIKKLEEKII
+180 YIKKLEEKII
-190 KLENNSV
+190 KLEKTSL
-197 NSEHISQLELKLNLI
+197 NSEYISQLELKLNL
-212 ENKIVNKE
+212 K
-220 IIKTLED
+220 IKTLED
-227 KMIKLENNLV
+227 KMVKLENKLVKKEDIEQLENEIVNKVNITELNGKIFKLENNLV

-243 QLENKIVNKEIIKTL
+243 QLENKISIL
-258 ESKMIKLENN
+258 E
-268 LVKKEDIKQLE
+268 
-279 NEIVNKN
+279 
-286 NITELNNKIIKLES
+286 
-300 NFANEGFIKKM
+300 KM
-311 ENRIKQLEDEIKN
+311 ENRIKQLEDELKN

-339 NNVIGNNFNNMHKVI
+339 NNVIGNIFNNKVFVG
-354 IDINNN
+354 INNN

-374 MNNLNQKTMNYQSKN
+374 INNLNQKTMNYQSKN

-413 SVIFKF
+413 SVIFQF

-460 MFNNNYLNLQLTVGE
+460 MFNNNYLNLELTVGE

-482 IIIVYSYDFK
+482 IIIVYSYEFK